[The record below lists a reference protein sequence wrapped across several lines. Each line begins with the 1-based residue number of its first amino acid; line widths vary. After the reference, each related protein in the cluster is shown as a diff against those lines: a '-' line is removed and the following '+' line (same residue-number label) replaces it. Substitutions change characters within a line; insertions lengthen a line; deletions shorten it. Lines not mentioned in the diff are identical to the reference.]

1 MGGNN
6 TLHFKTNI
14 QLKSII
20 GKDLIN
26 DDNIAILE
34 LVKNSFDADAKK
46 VEVQYLN
53 LKDNDDK
60 IIETYSEKT
69 SRLFIK
75 DNGLGM
81 DLKDIQN
88 KWLNI
93 AYSEKKSNNRQHN
106 RMMAGAK
113 GVGRF
118 SCDRLGEYLNLYA
131 KKRNSDD
138 YILLKID
145 WKKFEIDDDK
155 KEIQSVDLEYETITK
170 QELKTI
176 NIPFFEHGVL
186 LEIIKL
192 RSNWV
197 YELKDNKGK
206 NIGWN
211 TDKLVYLKKYLEKL
225 INPNQAFE
233 KNDFGIYLDA
243 PEFESENS
251 KKEEHEKFIGKI
263 ENTIF
268 EKLDFKTTSIESE
281 IIEDGKVIFTTLKDK
296 GQTIF
301 WIKEKNIYFPLIKNA
316 KLSFYYLSTY
326 SKSFFTK
333 QTGIQS
339 VQYGSIFLFING
351 FRIPPYGEVGD
362 DWLGLDQRKNQGNAR
377 YIGLRE
383 VVGSIE
389 ILDDNNDFRII
400 SSREGIVKNDNY
412 NRLTN
417 SKSNNSFVFKAY
429 RRLERYVVDG
439 LDWDSAPEDLKDKFR
454 EIEKKII
461 SGEVKESDLIF
472 REDDTTKKRR
482 VYETIHSIIGAKLEN
497 VIELYINEDLILN
510 KIQEEKINAE
520 REFEQLISDFE
531 NKKIDGDTL
540 NRILQKK
547 AIDNKDLE
555 KQINDLSKYNTND
568 ATTKAIAELQSY
580 KSTIEKQTKII
591 EELKFQLEKERLE
604 KEEQQ
609 KLIEDLKSD
618 KEKAEIKVK
627 DAEIKIVEAEKETE
641 KVREE
646 KKKIEEELISE
657 QKKSSWQGALIGTD
671 KERIIGLQHQIFHSS
686 SRINRNIKLLLKH
699 LNPDLIDN
707 TTKKYISVMSL
718 EASKINS
725 IANFV
730 TKANFNLK
738 ASEIKKDLIEFIDGY
753 LNEVYISENKII
765 DSGLKINI
773 TVIGSFEFIKE
784 IRPLEITTLID
795 NFISNSEKAGA
806 DSISFVFSKKDENLK
821 IEIIDNGFKTIDK
834 DSIMKIFDLGY
845 TTTNGTGIGLYQ
857 VRDIVNR
864 MNGGIIAESEKGIGT
879 KFIITL

>member
-1 MGGNN
+1 MSDSNK
-6 TLHFKTNI
+6 LHFKTNI

-46 VEVQYLN
+46 VEVQYHN
-53 LKDNDDK
+53 LKNNDDK
-60 IIETYSEKT
+60 INDSFSDLT
-69 SRLFIK
+69 SRLIIK

-81 DLKDIQN
+81 NLEDIQN

-118 SCDRLGEYLNLYA
+118 SCDRLGEYLNLYT
-131 KKRNSDD
+131 KKQNSND
-138 YILLKID
+138 YLLLKID
-145 WKKFEIDDDK
+145 WKKFEIDDNT
-155 KEIQSVDLEYETITK
+155 KEIQSIDLEYETLTK
-170 QELKTI
+170 TQLI
-176 NIPFFEHGVL
+176 NRNVEPFNQGVL

-206 NIGWN
+206 NTGWN
-211 TDKLVYLKKYLEKL
+211 TDKLISLKKYLEKL
-225 INPNQAFE
+225 INPNQAYE

-243 PEFESENS
+243 SEFKVENS
-251 KKEEHEKFIGKI
+251 QKLAHERFIGKI

-281 IIEDGKVIFTTLKDK
+281 IIEDGKFILTSLKDK

-301 WIKEKNIYFPLIKNA
+301 WIKEKNIYYPLIKNA
-316 KLSFYYLSTY
+316 KLTLYYLNTY

-339 VQYGSIFLFING
+339 VQYGSVFLFING
-351 FRIPPYGEVGD
+351 FRIPPYGDVGD

-389 ILDDNNDFRII
+389 ILDNDNNFRII

-417 SKSNNSFVFKAY
+417 SKGNNSFIFKAY

-439 LDWDSAPEDLKDKFR
+439 LDWDSAPEELKDKFR

-461 SGEVKESDLIF
+461 SGEVKENDLVF
-472 REDDTTKKRR
+472 KEDDITKKRR
-482 VYETIHSIIGAKLEN
+482 IYETIHTIIGAKLDN
-497 VIELYINEDLILN
+497 VIELYINEDLILD
-510 KIQEEKINAE
+510 KIQEEKLNAE

-531 NKKIDGDTL
+531 NKKIDGETL

-547 AIDNKDLE
+547 AIENKDLE

-568 ATTKAIAELQSY
+568 ATTKAIAELQLF
-580 KSTIEKQTKII
+580 KDTIEKQTKII
-591 EELKFQLEKERLE
+591 EDLKNQLEKEKSERE
-604 KEEQQ
+604 KQE
-609 KLIEDLKSD
+609 KIIESLRTEKNKVELKF
-618 KEKAEIKVK
+618 
-627 DAEIKIVEAEKETE
+627 VEAEKETE
-641 KVREE
+641 KIKAE
-646 KKKIEEELISE
+646 KKLIEEELISE
-657 QKKSSWQGALIGTD
+657 QKKGIFKGALIGTD
-671 KERIIGLQHQIFHSS
+671 KERIVGLQHQIYHSS
-686 SRINRNIKLLLKH
+686 SRIERNIKLLVEHLKKTN
-699 LNPDLIDN
+699 LDDK
-707 TTKKYISVMSL
+707 TKKHISVISL

-725 IANFV
+725 IANFI

-738 ASEIKKDLIEFIDGY
+738 ATEIKTDILNFIKEY
-753 LNEVYISENKII
+753 LDEIYVNESSII
-765 DSGLKINI
+765 DSKIEDFIIEIPDNISFIIDLK
-773 TVIGSFEFIKE
+773 
-784 IRPLEITTLID
+784 PLEISTLVD
-795 NFISNSEKAGA
+795 NLINNSEKANA
-806 DSISFVFSKKDENLK
+806 SKIKIKAFKKDNKLN
-821 IEIIDNGFKTIDK
+821 IEFEDNGIGISQNIIDKVFNFGE
-834 DSIMKIFDLGY
+834 
-845 TTTNGTGIGLYQ
+845 TTTNGSGIGLFQ
-857 VRDIVNR
+857 VLEIVKNL
-864 MNGGIIAESEKGIGT
+864 NGEVYIDKEFKNGT
-879 KFIITL
+879 KIIIQL